1 MSEFNCKVISYKN
14 QITNIENNFKT
25 SVDQNQDLKNEN
37 EDLKQQ
43 IMESKS
49 EINNPNKHKPKTP
62 VKNYPWGLPKQL
74 TQQQTTTNHHPPH
87 TQPPNIS
94 YIYIIHKHT
103 IHKTYYIIII
113 IINTI

>member
-1 MSEFNCKVISYKN
+1 MLSTKSKIIADNIAHLRDLIIRNQADMSEFNCKVISYKN

-49 EINNPNKHKPKTP
+49 EINNLERTLKAKESET
-62 VKNYPWGLPKQL
+62 
-74 TQQQTTTNHHPPH
+74 
-87 TQPPNIS
+87 
-94 YIYIIHKHT
+94 
-103 IHKTYYIIII
+103 
-113 IINTI
+113 